1 VSGPWDGGDPVLE
14 LVDRALRLPEGARRP
29 FVLSSR
35 CSAGTQAEAL
45 AILEAITS
53 DPALVGADASS
64 PAITLVGVSL
74 GDFRPVRAIGCGAGG
89 VVYEAQ
95 QRFPERTVAVK
106 VLRPTADPVDTR
118 ARWREESM
126 AIAALQHPCIAVVY
140 AAGMEAPADLE
151 PIPWIAMELVD
162 GARTWT
168 DVACSGA
175 SLRDM
180 IRLGTGFADGLGAA
194 HRLGMVHGD
203 VKPSNLLVSS
213 RGDPKVIDFGLAR
226 PAALHSGRYGT
237 RGYMAPECLGG
248 APATSASD
256 VWSFGTSLAEVLHG
270 VHAPSRHPVWSIVRM
285 ATEQDPGRRYQDCA
299 IAAQD
304 LRAILEGGPV
314 RALRGAP
321 LQRLR
326 RFGAHHARAIGIGMI
341 AVTVTLASLVWAVSS
356 NRISDA
362 LMLRDAQRILS
373 MHGEFTD
380 ALDAASG
387 GDRDIAAARVLKRGM
402 DACSP
407 MNQDAE
413 VAFISAAGLLRL
425 GRRQDA
431 CELSIHAS
439 LALREVGLDPSELAW
454 IDLLAEAC
462 KALGSPGDA
471 SAIDRLRSSM
481 VRLSSASRGS
491 DLVLGAY
498 VYAAVL
504 QPSAEGFAELV
515 PVMMGVPE
523 LDPSRSITGTAI
535 LMASA
540 SIPSCDWTDP
550 WLADT
555 ALASVERWT
564 EAPLDG
570 YLAPIFA
577 DMATDAIRATMRL
590 GDVARLDALSRVAR
604 LASARSGL
612 EYRQIQ
618 AESWIAVSEIWH
630 GLNDRAQE
638 TLDRMLLTPGGG
650 SVPSDYWAFWLPA
663 RLGLALGAADPHR
676 AVLRVADAIRQAPW
690 ITDAQP
696 ELSRGLVAWRN
707 GDRIGC
713 DEALRDW
720 RSHPARRSDPDGRR
734 SDASL
739 CDGMLQILEA
749 R

>member
-1 VSGPWDGGDPVLE
+1 MSGSWDESDPALE
-14 LVDRALRLPEGARRP
+14 LVDRALRLPEGARRQ

-35 CSAGTQAEAL
+35 CSAGAQAEAL
-45 AILEAITS
+45 AILDAITS

-64 PAITLVGVSL
+64 PAITLVGLSL

-106 VLRPTADPVDTR
+106 VLRPTADPIDTVT
-118 ARWREESM
+118 RWREECM
-126 AIAALQHPCIAVVY
+126 AIAALQHPCVAVVY
-140 AAGMEAPADLE
+140 AAGMEAPAGMD
-151 PIPWIAMELVD
+151 PIAWIAMELVD
-162 GARTWT
+162 GARSWA
-168 DVACSGA
+168 DVACSGT
-175 SLRDM
+175 SLADM
-180 IRLGTGFADGLGAA
+180 IRVGTGFADGLGAA

-203 VKPSNLLVSS
+203 IKPSNLLVSS

-226 PAALHSGRYGT
+226 PAALRSRRSGT
-237 RGYMAPECLGG
+237 RGYMAPECLAGS
-248 APATSASD
+248 PATSASD

-270 VHAPSRHPVWSIVRM
+270 VRAPRHHPAWSIVRM
-285 ATEQDPGRRYQDCA
+285 ATEQDPERRYQDCA
-299 IAAQD
+299 MAAQD
-304 LRAILEGGPV
+304 LRAILEGGSV

-326 RFGAHHARAIGIGMI
+326 RFGTRHARAIGIAAI
-341 AVTVTLASLVWAVSS
+341 AVTAALASLLWALSS

-362 LMLRDAQRILS
+362 LMLRDAQRIIS

-380 ALDAASG
+380 ALDSASG
-387 GDRDIAAARVLKRGM
+387 EDRDAAAVRVLQRGM

-407 MNQDAE
+407 INQDAE

-425 GRRQDA
+425 GRMQEA

-439 LALREVGLDPSELAW
+439 VALREVGLDPSELAW

-462 KALGSPGDA
+462 MARASPGDS
-471 SAIDRLRSSM
+471 SAIERLRSSM

-504 QPSAEGFAELV
+504 QPSDGGFVELL
-515 PVMMGVPE
+515 PKMMGVAE
-523 LDPSRSITGTAI
+523 LDPLRSITGTAI
-535 LMASA
+535 LLASA
-540 SIPSCDWTDP
+540 SIPSCEWTDP
-550 WLADT
+550 RRADT

-564 EAPLDG
+564 EPPLDG

-577 DMATDAIRATMRL
+577 DMSTDAIRATMRL

-604 LASARSGL
+604 LASARSGQ

-630 GLNDRAQE
+630 GLSERAQE

-650 SVPSDYWAFWLPA
+650 SVPGDYWGFWLPA

-696 ELSRGLVAWRN
+696 ELGRGLVAWRN
-707 GDRIGC
+707 GDRVAC
-713 DEALRDW
+713 EEALREW

-739 CDGMLQILEA
+739 CDGMLQILEPK
-749 R
+749 